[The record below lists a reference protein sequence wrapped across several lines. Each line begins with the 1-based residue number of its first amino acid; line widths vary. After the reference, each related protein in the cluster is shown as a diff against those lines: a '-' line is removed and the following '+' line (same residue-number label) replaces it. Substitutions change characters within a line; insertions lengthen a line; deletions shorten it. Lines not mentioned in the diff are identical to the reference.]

1 MLMVLWC
8 SCVEIG
14 SSEWV
19 SVEYAQ
25 QLLLTVL
32 HQICSSI
39 SGQSK
44 EELKGLQQKKTEK
57 ECDVL

>member
-1 MLMVLWC
+1 MLMVLWY

-44 EELKGLQQKKTEK
+44 EELKGLQKKNQK